1 MYVLPHILCKYKK
14 KGHQTIHCFFL
25 SKDGIVNFGRI
36 ECFNQKTLCAS
47 LGMESGL
54 KFYEN
59 DQFWDDRGTVI
70 PSLNVQ
76 EIAKEVLALLPE
88 MKKLDEETFKVSEM
102 KIGLI
107 GFQFVE
113 LDSRFL
119 NCEN

>member
-1 MYVLPHILCKYKK
+1 
-14 KGHQTIHCFFL
+14 
-25 SKDGIVNFGRI
+25 
-36 ECFNQKTLCAS
+36 
-47 LGMESGL
+47 MESGL

-102 KIGLI
+102 KIRLI

-119 NCEN
+119 DCEN